1 MVLKW
6 CAQKNH
12 TVNLYLN
19 YLRKEL
25 SLIVIHKIIVSVF
38 QICIIKKKHSLKTSL
53 KNSLMVSSLD
63 KRFICI

>member
-25 SLIVIHKIIVSVF
+25 SLIVIHNIIVSVF
-38 QICIIKKKHSLKTSL
+38 QICIIKKKT
-53 KNSLMVSSLD
+53 
-63 KRFICI
+63 FIENIIEKFIDGIIIR

>member
-38 QICIIKKKHSLKTSL
+38 QICIIKKT
-53 KNSLMVSSLD
+53 
-63 KRFICI
+63 FIENFIEKFIDGIIIR

>member
-38 QICIIKKKHSLKTSL
+38 QICIIKKNIH
-53 KNSLMVSSLD
+53 
-63 KRFICI
+63 

>member
-25 SLIVIHKIIVSVF
+25 SLIVIHIIIVSVF
-38 QICIIKKKHSLKTSL
+38 QICIIKKKT
-53 KNSLMVSSLD
+53 
-63 KRFICI
+63 FIENIIEKFIDGIIIR

>member
-1 MVLKW
+1 MVLKR

-19 YLRKEL
+19 YLRKEV

-38 QICIIKKKHSLKTSL
+38 QMCIIKKP
-53 KNSLMVSSLD
+53 
-63 KRFICI
+63 FIENIIEKFIDGIIIR

>member
-38 QICIIKKKHSLKTSL
+38 QICIIKKKT
-53 KNSLMVSSLD
+53 
-63 KRFICI
+63 FIENIIEKFIDGIIIR

>member
-1 MVLKW
+1 MVLKR

-38 QICIIKKKHSLKTSL
+38 QICIIKKKT
-53 KNSLMVSSLD
+53 
-63 KRFICI
+63 FIENIIEKFIDGIIIR

>member
-19 YLRKEL
+19 YLREEL

-38 QICIIKKKHSLKTSL
+38 QMCIIKKT
-53 KNSLMVSSLD
+53 
-63 KRFICI
+63 FIENIIEKFIDGIIIR